1 MTIEKVHASLGELLG
16 ATERIVLGKHLIVE
30 LWSRS
35 PELLNDVEHIRESM
49 LAAAEGGEL
58 TVLNIAM
65 HAFAPHGVTGVML
78 LAESHLSIHTW
89 PEYGYA
95 AVDVF
100 TCGGLPY
107 KALEILSERL
117 DAERT
122 QIVELDRGIL

>member
-1 MTIEKVHASLGELLG
+1 M
-16 ATERIVLGKHLIVE
+16 GKHLIVE

-122 QIVELDRGIL
+122 QIVELDRGVL

>member
-49 LAAAEGGEL
+49 LAAAE
-58 TVLNIAM
+58 
-65 HAFAPHGVTGVML
+65 GVML

-122 QIVELDRGIL
+122 QIVELDRGVL